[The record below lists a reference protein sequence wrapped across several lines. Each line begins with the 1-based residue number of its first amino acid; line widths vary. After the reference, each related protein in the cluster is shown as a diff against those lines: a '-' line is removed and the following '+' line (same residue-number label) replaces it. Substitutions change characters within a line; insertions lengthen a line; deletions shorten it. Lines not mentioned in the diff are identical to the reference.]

1 MTAFAATVETKT
13 APIPTAQIKILAAQP
28 TKRQLLK
35 QVRNLP
41 WVKRAKLKWRPWG
54 TFLVVKTYSY
64 AVDTKGYA
72 ERGFRH
78 KIPGMKFKIRLTDKS
93 GGERHRAYHSEYV
106 KLCGSHPHISRY
118 DRKVCWGGGS
128 TPMTDA
134 VRRNDMYSLV
144 VTVGFWL
151 INPNY
156 NDSYNRRFKETSK
169 PVGWIKPNRPR
180 WFRSKR
186 NGV

>member
-1 MTAFAATVETKT
+1 MTNLTATAQTIT
-13 APIPTAQIKILAAQP
+13 APVPSAKIKVLAGQP
-28 TKRQLLK
+28 TNRQLVK
-35 QVRNLP
+35 QVKRLP
-41 WVKRAKLKWRPWG
+41 WVKRARLRWRPWG
-54 TFLVVKTYSY
+54 TFLIIKTYPY

-78 KIPGMKFKIRLTDKS
+78 KIPGMKIKIRLTDKE
-93 GGERHRAYHSEYV
+93 GGDRTRAYHSEYV
-106 KLCGSHPHISRY
+106 KLWGKHPHIARL
-118 DRKVCWGGGS
+118 DRKVCWGSGA

-134 VRRNDMYSLV
+134 VRRNDMYSLI

-156 NDSYNRRFKETSK
+156 NDSYNRRFNETSK
-169 PVGWIKPNRPR
+169 PVGWIKPKRPR